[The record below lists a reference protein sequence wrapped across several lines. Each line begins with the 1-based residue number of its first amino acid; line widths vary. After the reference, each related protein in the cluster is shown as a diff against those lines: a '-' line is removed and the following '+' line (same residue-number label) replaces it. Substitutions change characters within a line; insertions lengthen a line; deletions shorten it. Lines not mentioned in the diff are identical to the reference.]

1 MTMQTRLPFRSIGP
15 RHQRGVA
22 LFVALIVMVALSLAG
37 VALIRSIDTTT
48 SVTGNIAFRQSAL
61 LQANWAIEDAI
72 AHVYTGDTKLA
83 PGAMIDT
90 TNDDT
95 GNFYLATF
103 DPSKDST
110 KSAQPALPSGIPQQL
125 WTYSGGWGI
134 ALPTDTAT
142 GNRVKYVIQRMC
154 STAMA
159 LPSGPIQSQ
168 CELMQPKEA
177 LGTTTGDEAIN
188 VGKFPLYRVTVR
200 VDGPNN
206 SLAFVQ
212 AMIRG

>member
-1 MTMQTRLPFRSIGP
+1 MHMRIPFRSIGP

-22 LFVALIVMVALSLAG
+22 LFVALIVMIAMSLAG

-72 AHVYTGDTKLA
+72 AHVYTGDTKLD

-95 GNFYLATF
+95 ANFYLATF
-103 DPSKDST
+103 DPAKDST
-110 KSAQPALPSGIPQQL
+110 KSAQPALPAGIPDVL
-125 WTYSGGWGI
+125 WKQSGAWPK
-134 ALPTDTAT
+134 ALVADNVKG
-142 GNRVKYVIQRMC
+142 GNSVKYVIQRMC
-154 STAMA
+154 ATALA

-168 CELMQPKEA
+168 CELMQPKQA

>member
-1 MTMQTRLPFRSIGP
+1 MSSHRSHFKGGAP
-15 RHQRGVA
+15 RQRGVA

-72 AHVYTGDTKLA
+72 AHVYTGDTKLD

-95 GNFYLATF
+95 ANFYLATF

-110 KSAQPALPSGIPQQL
+110 KSAQPALPSGIPEQL
-125 WTYSGGWGI
+125 WKYSGGWGI
-134 ALPTDTAT
+134 ALAADDKT

-154 STAMA
+154 STAIA
-159 LPSGPIQSQ
+159 SPADANQAQ
-168 CELMQPKEA
+168 CELMTPKQS
-177 LGTTTGDEAIN
+177 LGTTVGDEAISI
-188 VGKFPLYRVTVR
+188 GKYPLYRVTVR

-206 SLAFVQ
+206 ALTFVQ